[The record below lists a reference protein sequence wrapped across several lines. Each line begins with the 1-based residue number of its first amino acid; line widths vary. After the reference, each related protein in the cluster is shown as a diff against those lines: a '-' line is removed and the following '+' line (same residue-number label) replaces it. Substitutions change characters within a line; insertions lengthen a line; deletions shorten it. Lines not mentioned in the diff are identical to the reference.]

1 VLSSQE
7 RRIWQEIERRATA
20 GTDGPAPPRPRTR
33 GHGVDDLPAAVVAS
47 IWTST
52 VLVLTGLVL
61 AGLAVGA
68 VTTVLALLW
77 RYRPPRRG

>member
-7 RRIWQEIERRATA
+7 RRIWQEVERRDTA
-20 GTDGPAPPRPRTR
+20 GTGDLAPPALRRR
-33 GHGVDDLPAAVVAS
+33 EHGVDDLPVAVVAG

-52 VLVLTGLVL
+52 LLVLVGLVL

-68 VTTVLALLW
+68 LTTVLALVW